1 MPRPR
6 LELGAWG
13 KVTRT
18 ELPDGR
24 WRARARFRDFTG
36 KTRQREAYGPS
47 GAKAERTLLD
57 ALRAEAGTAGDTI
70 TGKTTVAALSK
81 LWLTDPDLT
90 ETCTEQTIERYTS
103 SLEHHV
109 LPALGE
115 YQLMEVTVSRVDRFL
130 RTLAAS
136 TPGLAK
142 TARTVL
148 TGMFKLAVRHD
159 AVRANPVRDVRLPS
173 KGKQPVQALTVDE
186 VGALRE
192 GLRKWQ
198 DGTGYRGP
206 RRGTDVLDVVDVMLG
221 TGLRISEVLA
231 LRWDD
236 VDLGEHPTLTVS
248 GTLVYLKAKGLR
260 RQPHAK
266 TASGFR
272 VLTLPAFAVEVLLRR
287 RVESFPTETN
297 AVFPSGAGTWKWP
310 NNYRRT
316 LREAL
321 KTIEG
326 QGGISPHVFRKSVA
340 TLIDA
345 EATLEAAAAVLGH
358 SGTSVT
364 SKHYVAKAAAAPDM
378 SAILDRFG
386 RNGNEKDG

>member
-1 MPRPR
+1 M
-6 LELGAWG
+6 G
-13 KVTRT
+13 K
-18 ELPDGR
+18 

-36 KTRQREAYGPS
+36 KTKQREAYGDS
-47 GAKAERTLLD
+47 GAKAERNLLK
-57 ALRAEAGTAGDTI
+57 ALRAEVESAGDSI
-70 TGKTTVAALSK
+70 TGNTTVAALSK
-81 LWLTDPDLT
+81 IWLADPDLT
-90 ETCTEQTIERYTS
+90 ATCTEQTIERYKD
-103 SLEHHV
+103 SLNQHV

-115 YQLMEVTVSRVDRFL
+115 YLLMEVTVSRVDRFL
-130 RTLAAS
+130 RNLAAS

-142 TARTVL
+142 SARTVL
-148 TGMFKLAVRHD
+148 NGMFKLAVRHD
-159 AVRANPVRDVRLPS
+159 AIRSNPVRDVRLPS
-173 KGKQPVQALTVDE
+173 KPKKPVEALTVDE
-186 VGALRE
+186 VTVLRD

-206 RRGTDVLDVVDVMLG
+206 RRGSELLDVVDVMLG

-248 GTLVYLKAKGLR
+248 GTLVYLKKKGLR
-260 RQPHAK
+260 RQSQTK

-272 VLTLPAFAVEVLLRR
+272 ILTLPAFAVDVLLRR
-287 RVESFPTETN
+287 SVEMIPTETN

-316 LREAL
+316 LRDAL

-326 QGGISPHVFRKSVA
+326 QGRISPHVLRKSVA

-378 SAILDRFG
+378 SAILDQFG
-386 RNGNEKDG
+386 QDRNEKDG

>member
-1 MPRPR
+1 MSRPR
-6 LELGAWG
+6 LELGTWG
-13 KVTRT
+13 KITRT
-18 ELPDGR
+18 EVADGK

-36 KTRQREAYGPS
+36 KTKQVEAYGPS
-47 GAKAERTLLD
+47 GAKAERKLL
-57 ALRAEAGTAGDTI
+57 ANLRAQIESAGDAI
-70 TGKTTVAALSK
+70 TGNTTVTALSK
-81 LWLTDPDLT
+81 IWLTDPDLT
-90 ETCTEQTIERYTS
+90 NNCTEQTIERYTD
-103 SLEHHV
+103 SLNQHV

-115 YQLMEVTVSRVDRFL
+115 YLLMEVTVSRVDRFL
-130 RTLAAS
+130 RTLAES
-136 TPGLAK
+136 TPGVAK
-142 TARTVL
+142 TARSVL
-148 TGMFKLAVRHD
+148 NGMFKLAVRHD
-159 AVRANPVRDVRLPS
+159 AMRSNPVRDVRLPS
-173 KGKQPVQALTVDE
+173 RPKKAVEALTVDE

-192 GLRKWQ
+192 GLAKWQ

-206 RRGTDVLDVVDVMLG
+206 RRGTDLLDVVDVMLG
-221 TGLRISEVLA
+221 TGLRISEALA

-248 GTLVYLKAKGLR
+248 GTLVYLKRKGLR
-260 RQPHAK
+260 RQSHAK

-272 VLTLPAFAVEVLLRR
+272 ILTLPAFAVEVLGRR
-287 RVESFPTETN
+287 RLEMIPTETN

-316 LREAL
+316 LRDAL

-358 SGTSVT
+358 SGTAVT
-364 SKHYVAKAAAAPDM
+364 SRHYVAKAATAPDM
-378 SAILDRFG
+378 SSILDRFG
-386 RNGNEKDG
+386 QTRNEKDG

>member
-1 MPRPR
+1 MSRPR
-6 LELGAWG
+6 LELGTWG
-13 KVTRT
+13 KITRT
-18 ELPDGR
+18 EISMGK

-36 KTRQREAYGPS
+36 KTKQREAYGDS
-47 GAKAERTLLD
+47 GAKAERNLLK
-57 ALRAEAGTAGDTI
+57 ALRAEVESAGDSI
-70 TGKTTVAALSK
+70 TGNTTVAALSK
-81 LWLTDPDLT
+81 IWLADPDLT
-90 ETCTEQTIERYTS
+90 ATCTEQTIERYKD
-103 SLEHHV
+103 SLNQHV

-115 YQLMEVTVSRVDRFL
+115 YLLMEVTVSRVDRFL
-130 RTLAAS
+130 RNLAAS

-142 TARTVL
+142 SARTVL
-148 TGMFKLAVRHD
+148 NGMFKLAVRHD
-159 AVRANPVRDVRLPS
+159 AIRSNPVRDVRLPS
-173 KGKQPVQALTVDE
+173 KPKKPVEALTVDE
-186 VGALRE
+186 VTVLRD

-206 RRGTDVLDVVDVMLG
+206 RRGSELLDVVDVMLG

-248 GTLVYLKAKGLR
+248 GTLVYLKKKGLR
-260 RQPHAK
+260 RQSQTK

-272 VLTLPAFAVEVLLRR
+272 ILTLPAFAVDVLLRR
-287 RVESFPTETN
+287 SVEMIPTETN

-316 LREAL
+316 LRDAL

-326 QGGISPHVFRKSVA
+326 QGRISPHVLRKSVA

-378 SAILDRFG
+378 SAILDQFG
-386 RNGNEKDG
+386 QDRNEKDG

>member
-1 MPRPR
+1 MSRPR
-6 LELGAWG
+6 LELGSWG
-13 KVTRT
+13 KITRT
-18 ELPDGR
+18 EISEGK

-36 KTRQREAYGPS
+36 KTKQREAYGDS
-47 GAKAERTLLD
+47 GAKAERNLLKT
-57 ALRAEAGTAGDTI
+57 LRAEVESAGDSI
-70 TGKTTVAALSK
+70 TGNTTVTALSK
-81 LWLTDPDLT
+81 VWLADPDLT
-90 ETCTEQTIERYTS
+90 ETCTEQTIERYKD
-103 SLEHHV
+103 SLNQHV

-115 YQLMEVTVSRVDRFL
+115 YLLMEVTVSRVDRFL
-130 RTLAAS
+130 RTLAES

-148 TGMFKLAVRHD
+148 NGMFKLAVRHD
-159 AVRANPVRDVRLPS
+159 AIRSNPVRDVRLPS
-173 KGKQPVQALTVDE
+173 KPKKPVEALTVDE
-186 VGALRE
+186 VSALRE

-206 RRGTDVLDVVDVMLG
+206 RRGSELLDVVDVMLG

-248 GTLVYLKAKGLR
+248 GTLVYLKKRGLR
-260 RQPHAK
+260 RQSHTK

-272 VLTLPAFAVEVLLRR
+272 ILTLPTFAVEVLLRR
-287 RVESFPTETN
+287 SVEMIPTETN

-310 NNYRRT
+310 NNYRRS
-316 LREAL
+316 LRDAL

-326 QGGISPHVFRKSVA
+326 QGRISPHVFRKSVA

-358 SGTSVT
+358 SGTAVT

-386 RNGNEKDG
+386 RSRNEKDG